1 MTQPATAELDVERSL
16 SPPNE
21 QLSCHWEIGNVAVN
35 SEGCQPRA
43 TAVLDTFMFV
53 SLVCFCSVCF
63 SYQSYLIFRKKTKEI
78 CNETQ
83 CDSMRA
89 SLKLSHPQYA
99 LIIVALSSMHHA
111 LVLQFDSS
119 FYKMSWQRTRTG
131 LKFFARCAC
140 LISTERTVRVS
151 LRRQWLRQSPNH
163 NLTK

>member
-1 MTQPATAELDVERSL
+1 MVSDMTQPATAELDVERSL

-78 CNETQ
+78 CNIILILTGRVEKKLNVTQ
-83 CDSMRA
+83 CV
-89 SLKLSHPQYA
+89 Q
-99 LIIVALSSMHHA
+99 V
-111 LVLQFDSS
+111 
-119 FYKMSWQRTRTG
+119 
-131 LKFFARCAC
+131 
-140 LISTERTVRVS
+140 
-151 LRRQWLRQSPNH
+151 
-163 NLTK
+163 

>member
-1 MTQPATAELDVERSL
+1 MVSDMTQPATAELDVERSL

-83 CDSMRA
+83 CHSMRA

-111 LVLQFDSS
+111 LVPKDTLCF
-119 FYKMSWQRTRTG
+119 
-131 LKFFARCAC
+131 
-140 LISTERTVRVS
+140 
-151 LRRQWLRQSPNH
+151 
-163 NLTK
+163 NLTVPFTKCHDRERGQDWSFLHDACA